1 MERGIKMNKKV
12 MITVL
17 SFLVITNEIQSA
29 DFRQAATAGVTAGKN
44 ALSTLDQKAID
55 QLVAD
60 EMLYGRPDQ
69 MNIPWGVYWF
79 LT

>member
-1 MERGIKMNKKV
+1 MQKGGVMNKKV
-12 MITVL
+12 MIVVL
-17 SFLVITNEIQSA
+17 SFLVITNETQSA
-29 DFRQAATAGVTAGKN
+29 DFRQAATAGVIAGKN
-44 ALSTLDQKAID
+44 VLGNLDQRAID

-60 EMLYGRPDQ
+60 ELLYGRPDQ